1 MIHMNHTQTI
11 LILIATAIIFL
22 LLILYI
28 IIKFKNLKTSIEQL
42 KYSIFVLRK
51 DNEKYSNLTLE
62 MFDLLQTSVHTT
74 LDTLEEKKN
83 KRIYPTPEL
92 SEQITKTISEQ
103 IEIQVIL
110 NNKTRVPSS
119 KLITEVVN
127 VVRQTYPNIKEDY
140 IINKTI
146 MMIETLESGT

>member
-1 MIHMNHTQTI
+1 MNHTQTI
-11 LILIATAIIFL
+11 LILIATVIIFL

-28 IIKFKNLKTSIEQL
+28 IIKFKKLNTSIEQL

-74 LDTLEEKKN
+74 LDTLEENKN
-83 KRIYPTPEL
+83 KQIYPTPEL

-127 VVRQTYPNIKEDY
+127 IVRQTYPNIKEDY

-146 MMIETLESGT
+146 TMIETLEAGT

>member
-1 MIHMNHTQTI
+1 MNHTQTI
-11 LILIATAIIFL
+11 LIFIGFIVEL
-22 LLILYI
+22 LLLVLFI
-28 IIKFKNLKTSIEQL
+28 IIKFKKLKTSIEQL

-146 MMIETLESGT
+146 TMIETLETGT

>member
-1 MIHMNHTQTI
+1 MNHTQTI
-11 LILIATAIIFL
+11 LIFIASAIIFL

-28 IIKFKNLKTSIEQL
+28 IIKFKKLKTSIEQL

-119 KLITEVVN
+119 KLITAVVN

-146 MMIETLESGT
+146 TMIETLETGT

>member
-1 MIHMNHTQTI
+1 MNHTQTI
-11 LILIATAIIFL
+11 LILIASAIIFL

-28 IIKFKNLKTSIEQL
+28 IIKFKKLKTSIEQL

-74 LDTLEEKKN
+74 LDRLEENKKR
-83 KRIYPTPEL
+83 KIYPTPEL

-127 VVRQTYPNIKEDY
+127 IVRQTYPNIKEDY

-146 MMIETLESGT
+146 MMIETLETGT

>member
-1 MIHMNHTQTI
+1 MNHTQTI
-11 LILIATAIIFL
+11 LIFIGFIVELL
-22 LLILYI
+22 LLILFI
-28 IIKFKNLKTSIEQL
+28 IIKFKKLKTSIEQL

-83 KRIYPTPEL
+83 RRIYPTPEL

-146 MMIETLESGT
+146 TMIETLESGT

>member
-1 MIHMNHTQTI
+1 MNHAQTI
-11 LILIATAIIFL
+11 LIIIGIIVELL
-22 LLILYI
+22 LLILFI
-28 IIKFKNLKTSIEQL
+28 IIKFKKLKTSIEQL

-146 MMIETLESGT
+146 TMIETLETGT

>member
-1 MIHMNHTQTI
+1 MNHTQTI
-11 LILIATAIIFL
+11 LILIASAIIFL

-28 IIKFKNLKTSIEQL
+28 IIKFKKLKTSIDQL

-146 MMIETLESGT
+146 TMIETLETRT

>member
-1 MIHMNHTQTI
+1 MNHTQTI
-11 LILIATAIIFL
+11 LIFIGFIVELL
-22 LLILYI
+22 LLILFI
-28 IIKFKNLKTSIEQL
+28 IIKFKKLKTSIEQL
-42 KYSIFVLRK
+42 KYSIFVLGK

-83 KRIYPTPEL
+83 KQIYPTPEL

-103 IEIQVIL
+103 IEIQIIL

-146 MMIETLESGT
+146 TMIETLETGT

>member
-1 MIHMNHTQTI
+1 MNHTQTI
-11 LILIATAIIFL
+11 LIFIGFIVELL
-22 LLILYI
+22 LLILFI
-28 IIKFKNLKTSIEQL
+28 IIKFKKLKTSIEQL

-127 VVRQTYPNIKEDY
+127 VVRQTYPNIKED
-140 IINKTI
+140 
-146 MMIETLESGT
+146 